1 MTRLV
6 LQCAMTKKSTGWW
19 RYKKRWAW
27 MLAYALGGALVCVEG
42 AFAANQNP
50 QQDLPNVTSGKDLH
64 SGLVPLKPADVD
76 FYMKIM
82 RAALDRYQHPPAQD
96 LKDLAENQRLLHLQA
111 LGTAQMVADMKAG
124 NNQKAMGD
132 VFQPTPDQK
141 AVMDRSSEL
150 QMRLAAMLAKEAGM
164 PREQWDNLTK
174 AVEDASG
181 LNDDYNSIQWGS
193 GDTDSTFKPS
203 ADQLAKIQ
211 QATADRKRV
220 AAANR
225 QLVAP
230 NAAEIKKIH
239 DLIQPIAT
247 QRAQAATA
255 AAMAP

>member
-1 MTRLV
+1 MNRLV
-6 LQCAMTKKSTGWW
+6 LECGMTKKSTGWW
-19 RYKKRWAW
+19 RSKKQWGW
-27 MLAYALGGALVCVEG
+27 MLAYALGAAVLCVE
-42 AFAANQNP
+42 AASAANQYP
-50 QQDLPNVTSGKDLH
+50 QQDLPSVTSGKDLH

-82 RAALDRYQHPPAQD
+82 RASLDRYQHPPAQD
-96 LKDLAENQRLLHLQA
+96 VKDLAENQRLLHLQA
-111 LGTAQMVADMKAG
+111 LGTAKMTADMKAG
-124 NNQKAMGD
+124 NTQKAMSE

-141 AVMDRSSEL
+141 ALMARSEEL
-150 QMRLAAMLAKEAGM
+150 QMRLPAMLAQEAGM
-164 PREQWDNLTK
+164 PRAQWDDLTK

-181 LNDDYNSIQWGS
+181 LNDEYNSTQWGS

-203 ADQLAKIQ
+203 AEQLAKIQ

-239 DLIQPIAT
+239 ELIQPIAT
-247 QRAQAATA
+247 QRMQAAA